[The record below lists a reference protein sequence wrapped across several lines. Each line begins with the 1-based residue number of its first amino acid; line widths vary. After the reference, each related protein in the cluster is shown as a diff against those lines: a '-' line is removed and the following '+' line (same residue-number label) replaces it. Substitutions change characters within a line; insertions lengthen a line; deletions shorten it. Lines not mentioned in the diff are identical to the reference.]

1 MIKLSFSGNSLLKN
15 CSKDFVI
22 LKCSWSWK
30 KSILQVLIRSLI
42 HLVLTLSRPVELYD
56 IKLIVLSSISW
67 VRAGVTAEPVG

>member
-1 MIKLSFSGNSLLKN
+1 MLLE
-15 CSKDFVI
+15 
-22 LKCSWSWK
+22 LE